1 MNIKNKRTW
10 MNVWELFWSFL
21 LISPIT
27 FGGGYAMLPS
37 IERIVVDRKKWL
49 TEAEMGEAI
58 AISGAA
64 PGGIGV
70 NAAVYIGYKIMGLRG
85 MIAALAGIM
94 LPTFI
99 IVLGLT
105 IFLTNMRD
113 HQKVQAALQGIQI
126 GVIALVAYAGVKM
139 VRTAIIDKATLLL
152 FIISFIGLLYSS
164 FHPVFIMLF
173 AALAGVVWGRVKER
187 SEQQAFFEKPQ
198 AMNDYYYGDGI

>member
-1 MNIKNKRTW
+1 MIIKNKRTW
-10 MNVWELFWSFL
+10 IHLWELFWSFL
-21 LISPIT
+21 VISPIT

-49 TEAEMGEAI
+49 TEAEMAEAI

-70 NAAVYIGYKIMGLRG
+70 NAAAYIGYKIMGWRG
-85 MIAALAGIM
+85 IIAALAGIM

-113 HQKVQAALQGIQI
+113 YKKVQAALQGIQI
-126 GVIALVAYAGVKM
+126 GVIALVAYAGIKM
-139 VRTAIIDKATLLL
+139 VRTAIIDKAALVL
-152 FIISFIGLLYSS
+152 FIISFIGLLYSGI
-164 FHPVFIMLF
+164 HPIFILLF
-173 AALAGVVWGRVKER
+173 GALAGVVWVRVKAKMGEP
-187 SEQQAFFEKPQ
+187 AFFEKSQ
-198 AMNDYYYGDGI
+198 TMNDYYYGDGI